1 MAAHAARHV
10 EEEEAE
16 AAAAA
21 AAGTPQ
27 VMAPV
32 TELLAA
38 GLLARTWKD
47 ACDDMIFFNIDHKF
61 AW

>member
-1 MAAHAARHV
+1 MRRAV
-10 EEEEAE
+10 EEEAAE

-47 ACDDMIFFNIDHKF
+47 ACDDDMILFNIDHEF